1 MQGAGPRKGVPMR
14 SFPALMLL
22 LLVEYAIYA
31 LFLRPIVGGI
41 AEILQAVASMMH
53 TISFR

>member
-1 MQGAGPRKGVPMR
+1 MR